1 MAYTMYIEYNQSFIY
16 DLKYLPEEKS
26 GAGSWFVANSS
37 STTTGTEKA
46 ANIAITTTTTATT
59 STTTAAATTT
69 PTTPTTTTTTATTT
83 GHTKAI
89 ARAAWRSFLVEAR
102 GEFGVVASDEA
113 GVGTRARRLAILG
126 RAILGRGD
134 DVMRVEEKE
143 GQVPRRGTAAN
154 LRGTQYRGDHS
165 GQEGRALTWNLG

>member
-1 MAYTMYIEYNQSFIY
+1 MYIEYNQSFIY

-46 ANIAITTTTTATT
+46 ANIAI
-59 STTTAAATTT
+59 
-69 PTTPTTTTTTATTT
+69 TTTTTATTT